1 MRQDRVDS
9 SIIKGKGMKFRFIA
23 VSIMLFVV
31 GAPGAFAAQKVAPS
45 QYHDKDKQEA
55 ARALLEVAKIQAGK
69 GSWER
74 IAVGRVYYLGGF
86 KSEGQAIFDDVL
98 ANDPEGTD
106 LFRIARI
113 YRQAGEWERAE
124 ALFERALQD
133 KPKDVQG
140 VAELGAYYMLLGD
153 RAAAERLFDRS
164 FQREDELWSTVAAA
178 GSYLGV
184 PPQE

>member
-1 MRQDRVDS
+1 MVAWLL
-9 SIIKGKGMKFRFIA
+9 IKGIPMKFNSMSVAAA
-23 VSIMLFVV
+23 VFVLAV
-31 GAPGAFAAQKVAPS
+31 PAAFAAQEIAPS
-45 QYHDKDKQEA
+45 QYHGKDKQEA
-55 ARALLEVAKIQAGK
+55 ARALLEVAKVQAGK

-74 IAVGRVYYLGGF
+74 IAIGRIYYLGGF
-86 KSEGQAIFDDVL
+86 KAEGQAIFDDVL

-113 YRQAGEWERAE
+113 YRQAGEWERAKP
-124 ALFERALQD
+124 LFERALQE

-140 VAELGAYYMLLGD
+140 IAELGAYYMLLGD
-153 RAAAERLFDRS
+153 RATAEQLFDRS

-178 GSYLGV
+178 GSYLDV

>member
-1 MRQDRVDS
+1 MVAWPL
-9 SIIKGKGMKFRFIA
+9 IKGIPMKFSFMPA
-23 VSIMLFVV
+23 AAALFVLA
-31 GAPGAFAAQKVAPS
+31 APAAFAAQKIAPS

-55 ARALLEVAKIQAGK
+55 ARALLEVAKVQAGK

-74 IAVGRVYYLGGF
+74 IAIGRIYYLGGF
-86 KSEGQAIFDDVL
+86 KAEGQAIFDDVL

-113 YRQAGEWERAE
+113 YRQAGEWERAKP
-124 ALFERALQD
+124 LFERALQE

-140 VAELGAYYMLLGD
+140 IAELGAYYMLLGD
-153 RAAAERLFDRS
+153 RATAEQLFDRS